1 MDHRSTLSNNLSC
14 NQMAQFNQESIRLC
28 VTHYMDITA
37 GYPTRNRQRE
47 RRPLSCRREVHR
59 WARTG
64 FLLRH
69 MHTLSYGGTVVWNL
83 LAVSS
88 STGSLNV
95 LVVTCSPCVRRA
107 MTGTMRL
114 KQESCFVFLGRNQTS
129 RCESSPRVACVL
141 MG

>member
-28 VTHYMDITA
+28 VAHYMDITA

-107 MTGTMRL
+107 SRPFRGRVSVRRAWIAGSRL
-114 KQESCFVFLGRNQTS
+114 RECREVWAELG
-129 RCESSPRVACVL
+129 CPAID
-141 MG
+141 